1 MEINI
6 NVGTYDG
13 KLLGFS
19 LNDQFSQNNTL
30 YSFPAS
36 TSLIKTIFQNGRY
49 LFIGGSEE
57 LIKVYDVRRRVE
69 ITLLE
74 QHNGTITQIAGH
86 SNFLFTAAE
95 DGKVNLWRNKQWA
108 ILNTFQCGNPVI
120 CIAVHESGKILACA
134 TKDQKLHLYNLM
146 NLKRIALKKFHFN
159 IDKIHFISKEDEIQY
174 LLFQSDRK
182 CYIVD
187 CETNKVTH
195 TIDITVQITD
205 SILNQ
210 DSLILSD
217 ANGIVYM
224 IKLTVDNQI
233 QSKIIVKFVAHQ
245 KRIKQLQLFDLNEQ
259 TYLAS
264 ISSDGDIKIWDCLL
278 YANEQYDDID
288 LKNKLKP
295 IYTIRTTQRLTCFCV
310 SVVQRKQ
317 AEQEQQQ
324 EQTKIEKPTV
334 VPIAK
339 QIKKQLVNKKPKQFD
354 QNIKVQQVQKK
365 KIQKKKV
372 ELQQMNPILQSVLNS
387 PQYSRSIPKKQHQF
401 ASIYRVPTKY
411 KARSWKPY
419 TERDKSEDYLV
430 EQMRPKIRIRL
441 PSLQH
446 QDSNKSHQQMLP
458 RESEKEKKI
467 EITTKVMYYLSR
479 MTGPENASKS
489 KKYREKEIQSRLM
502 PGVNS
507 YDGLYDEMYDEDDN

>member
-19 LNDQFSQNNTL
+19 LDDQFSSNNTL

-69 ITLLE
+69 VTLLE
-74 QHNGTITQIAGH
+74 QHNGTITQITGH
-86 SNFLFTAAE
+86 SNFLFTASE

-108 ILNTFQCGNPVI
+108 ILNTFQCGSPVI
-120 CIAVHESGKILACA
+120 SIAIHESGKILACA

-195 TIDITVQITD
+195 TIDFTAQITD

-217 ANGIVYM
+217 ANGIIYM
-224 IKLTVDNQI
+224 IKLTVENQL
-233 QSKIIVKFVAHQ
+233 QSKIIVKFMAHQ

-310 SVVQRKQ
+310 SVVQRRQ
-317 AEQEQQQ
+317 ADQQ
-324 EQTKIEKPTV
+324 EEQTQVQKTTV

-339 QIKKQLVNKKPKQFD
+339 QIKKQLVNKKSKQID
-354 QNIKVQQVQKK
+354 QNVKIQKVQK
-365 KIQKKKV
+365 KIQKKN
-372 ELQQMNPILQSVLNS
+372 LQYQIIKMNPILQSVLNS
-387 PQYSRSIPKKQHQF
+387 PQYSRSIPKKEYQF
-401 ASIYRVPTKY
+401 ANIYRVPTKY
-411 KARSWKPY
+411 KAMSWKPY
-419 TERDKSEDYLV
+419 TAREKSEDYLV

-446 QDSNKSHQQMLP
+446 QDSSVSHQQMLP
-458 RESEKEKKI
+458 QESEKEKKI

-507 YDGLYDEMYDEDDN
+507 YDGLYDEMYEEDDN

>member
-19 LNDQFSQNNTL
+19 LNDEFSANNTL

-36 TSLIKTIFQNGRY
+36 TSLIKTTYQNGRY

-69 ITLLE
+69 VTLLE

-108 ILNTFQCGNPVI
+108 ILNTFQCGSPVI
-120 CIAVHESGKILACA
+120 CIAIHESGKILACA

-187 CETNKVTH
+187 CETNKVAH
-195 TIDITVQITD
+195 TIDFTAQITD

-210 DSLILSD
+210 NSLILSD

-233 QSKIIVKFVAHQ
+233 QSQILVKFVAHQ
-245 KRIKQLQLFDLNEQ
+245 KRIKQLQLFDLNDQ

-295 IYTIRTTQRLTCFCV
+295 IYVIRTNQRLTCFCV
-310 SVVQRKQ
+310 SVVQRRGADQ
-317 AEQEQQQ
+317 EQEQTQVQ
-324 EQTKIEKPTV
+324 KPVV

-339 QIKKQLVNKKPKQFD
+339 QIKKQLVNKKPKQI
-354 QNIKVQQVQKK
+354 QQKTGVQKVQK

-372 ELQQMNPILQSVLNS
+372 NVLSYIMNPILQSVLNS

-411 KARSWKPY
+411 KAKSWKPQI
-419 TERDKSEDYLV
+419 EREKSEDNLV
-430 EQMRPKIRIRL
+430 DQLRPNIRIRL

-446 QDSNKSHQQMLP
+446 QDSSGSHQQMIP

-507 YDGLYDEMYDEDDN
+507 YDGLYDEMYEDDDN